1 MIRRFFRHIR
11 RQPKPVRD
19 RYAFSFAA
27 VFTGGVTMIWLMNT
41 TVLDFASQDIA
52 QKEGSNAPFATMI
65 KQSKEQF
72 AGLRNVFKDENL
84 EGELGDDSSEG
95 LSGEALVTDDPT
107 KIILNDDDMDVVKQK
122 ELESDL
128 YTQNNATTSSSTK
141 PVYQEIQI
149 ATIPSASSTDL
160 SLKKATTTDTE
171 VKLDV
176 VEAVESA
183 PLN

>member
-41 TVLDFASQDIA
+41 TVLDFASSDIT
-52 QKEGSNAPFATMI
+52 QKEGSNAPFSTMI

-72 AGLRNVFKDENL
+72 AGLRNAFKDEDL
-84 EGELGDDSSEG
+84 VGESEDDSSE
-95 LSGEALVTDDPT
+95 SSSDETLVADDPT
-107 KIILNDDDMDVVKQK
+107 KIILSDDDMDVVKQK
-122 ELESDL
+122 ELEAVF
-128 YTQNNATTSSSTK
+128 YTQNNVATSSSAK
-141 PVYQEIQI
+141 PIYQEIQI
-149 ATIPSASSTDL
+149 ATIPSASSTDVDL
-160 SLKKATTTDTE
+160 RKATTTDIE
-171 VKLDV
+171 VQLDL
-176 VEAVESA
+176 VETVESA